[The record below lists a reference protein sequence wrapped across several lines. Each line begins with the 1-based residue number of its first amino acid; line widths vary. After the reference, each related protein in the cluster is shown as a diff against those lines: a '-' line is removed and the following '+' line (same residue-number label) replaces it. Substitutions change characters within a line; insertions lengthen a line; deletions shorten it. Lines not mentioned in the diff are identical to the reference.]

1 MFFGQLA
8 AQGTQRFP
16 QIALFGTHQLAGRAA
31 AAGRRGFGRGLRFEI
46 TAQLQGHLAAQQ
58 RPAAVGQAKTAV
70 AFQVDIDQAARH
82 QLTEQ

>member
-1 MFFGQLA
+1 MLLGQLA
-8 AQGTQRFP
+8 PQGAQRFP
-16 QIALFGTHQLAGRAA
+16 QLTLVATHQLAGRAA

-58 RPAAVGQAKTAV
+58 RPAAVGKAQTAV